1 LLFFLKKH
9 LGGQKK
15 KLNYAQACGLG
26 LEGPPMYLGFSF
38 EWPKGGE
45 PQAREFGL
53 IFCPFF

>member
-1 LLFFLKKH
+1 VD
-9 LGGQKK
+9 KK

-26 LEGPPMYLGFSF
+26 LEGPPMYLGSSF

-53 IFCPFF
+53 IFCPLF